1 MSRLAILLICILTQ
15 FSALAGPPLP
25 KRPINLNTASVRQLM
40 VLPGIGRHRAQK
52 IVLMRERKPF
62 RRTSELLKIR
72 GIGRK
77 MYHRLRPLVKV
88 EWDKKAPQVQK

>member
-1 MSRLAILLICILTQ
+1 MSRFGMAILIFFLF
-15 FSALAGPPLP
+15 FSASSFAALP
-25 KRPINLNTASVRQLM
+25 KRPIDLNTATARQLM
-40 VLPGIGRHRAQK
+40 VLPGIGRHRARR

-77 MYHRLRPLVKV
+77 LYHRLRPFV
-88 EWDKKAPQVQK
+88 EVVPPKGTSTKR

>member
-1 MSRLAILLICILTQ
+1 MSRFVILFVCVLMN

-25 KRPINLNTASVRQLM
+25 KRPINLNTATVRQLM
-40 VLPGIGRHRAQK
+40 VLPGIGRHRARR

-77 MYHRLRPLVKV
+77 MYHRLRPFVHVIPTKTALVK
-88 EWDKKAPQVQK
+88 P